1 MKSSIIIAFVAL
13 LASCGKKAE
22 PPPPPTP
29 DCATVVENAL
39 KLSKDELKAAI
50 PTLDDTLMAKVT
62 AAALARC
69 NEDKWS
75 SESLRCLNA
84 AKTGRDVAE
93 CQQKLTP
100 EQRDKLQ
107 QAIAAAAPPPPDPGS
122 GSGSDSGSGSAGSG
136 SATKAGSGSATK
148 AGSGSAAK
156 AGSGSAA
163 KAGSGS
169 AGSGSAKK

>member
-22 PPPPPTP
+22 PPPPTP

-84 AKTGRDVAE
+84 AKTGRDVAQ

-107 QAIAAAAPPPPDPGS
+107 QAIAAVAPPPPDPGS

-136 SATKAGSGSATK
+136 SATKAGSGSA
-148 AGSGSAAK
+148 AK
-156 AGSGSAA
+156 VGSGSAA